1 MAKVRIDFECLKE
14 LIKDEPL
21 LKLVDELPS
30 KETASPNYIYLLNNA
45 EDKKAYVL
53 KPDRSGYESIDLSP
67 QLINVLGEGYITVD
81 KETLNENG
89 DVTFTVK
96 ADETLKTLLKTLED
110 KVKELEGKT
119 DNDSQTLTL
128 DGNTLTISN
137 GNSVTLPLS
146 TSSAVSA
153 YTDSIDNS
161 NYDTFVKNN
170 GAIPSIN
177 VPPASS
183 DKLEA
188 YVTDERFTL
197 RTLGKNGTI
206 TYRELP
212 FDIASSDM
220 LTNIENTLSD
230 LQEENK
236 SLREKNNELETKVN
250 SFNSLKGVTPISSG
264 SPMDSSNNPTDE
276 SAYKFDLTGL
286 YTSTFRPA
294 FISNVAYTVK
304 STGKTFTT
312 TVYNSERGSVTYNDG
327 ILNFNVLFD
336 KIELTFNEEVNNVSM
351 QGTIFDSITVTNDT
365 FRIRIDK
372 DYTPTTSVQ

>member
-30 KETASPNYIYLLNNA
+30 KETASPNYIYLLNNT

-53 KPDRSGYESIDLSP
+53 KPDRSGYEFIDLSP

-137 GNSVTLPLS
+137 GNSVTLPS
-146 TSSAVSA
+146 RYSSAVSA

-212 FDIASSDM
+212 FDIVSSDM
-220 LTNIENTLSD
+220 LTSIENTLSD

-250 SFNSLKGVTPISSG
+250 SFSSLKGVTNISSG

-294 FISNVAYTVK
+294 FISNVTYTVK
-304 STGKTFTT
+304 STGKTLTT

-336 KIELTFNEEVNNVSM
+336 KIELTFNEEVNNVTM
-351 QGTIFDSITVTNDT
+351 KGTIFDSVTVTNDT
-365 FRIRIDK
+365 FIIRIDK
-372 DYTPTTSVQ
+372 DYTPTTNVQ

>member
-30 KETASPNYIYLLNNA
+30 KETTSPNYIYLLNNA

-53 KPDRSGYESIDLSP
+53 KPDRSGYESIGLSP

-96 ADETLKTLLKTLED
+96 ANETLKTLLKTLED
-110 KVKELEGKT
+110 KVKELEGKS
-119 DNDSQTLTL
+119 DKDSQTLTL

-137 GNSVTLPLS
+137 GNSVTLPSS
-146 TSSAVSA
+146 TSTAISA
-153 YTDSIDNS
+153 YTDSSDNS
-161 NYDTFVKNN
+161 NYDNFVKYN

-188 YVTDERFTL
+188 YVTDEIFTL

-212 FDIASSDM
+212 SDIVSGNM
-220 LTNIENTLSD
+220 LTSINNTLSD

-250 SFNSLKGVTPISSG
+250 SFNSLKGVTNVSSG

-276 SAYKFDLTGL
+276 SAYKFDLIGL
-286 YTSTFRPA
+286 YTFTFRPA
-294 FISNVAYTVK
+294 FISNVTYTVK

-312 TVYNSERGSVTYNDG
+312 TVYNSERGSITLNDG

-336 KIELTFNEEVNNVSM
+336 KIELTFNEEVNNVTM
-351 QGTIFDSITVTNDT
+351 QGTIFDSVTVTNDT
-365 FRIRIDK
+365 FIIRIDK

>member
-30 KETASPNYIYLLNNA
+30 KETASPNYIYLLNNT

-53 KPDRSGYESIDLSP
+53 KPDRSVYEFIDLSP
-67 QLINVLGEGYITVD
+67 QLINILGEGYITVD

-110 KVKELEGKT
+110 KVRELEGKS

-137 GNSVTLPLS
+137 GNSVTLPSS

-153 YTDSIDNS
+153 YTDSSDNP
-161 NYDTFVKNN
+161 NYDNFVKNN

-188 YVTDERFTL
+188 YVTDEIFTL

-212 FDIASSDM
+212 LDIVSEDM
-220 LTNIENTLSD
+220 LTYIENTLSD

-250 SFNSLKGVTPISSG
+250 SFNSLKGITNISSG
-264 SPMDSSNNPTDE
+264 SPMDSSNNPTEE

-294 FISNVAYTVK
+294 FISKVTYTVK

-312 TVYNSERGSVTYNDG
+312 TVYNSERSSVTYNEG

-336 KIELTFNEEVNNVSM
+336 KIELTFNEEVNNVTM
-351 QGTIFDSITVTNDT
+351 QGTIFDSVTVTNDT
-365 FRIRIDK
+365 FIIRIDK
-372 DYTPTTSVQ
+372 DYTPTTNVQ

>member
-1 MAKVRIDFECLKE
+1 MPKIKIELDCLKE
-14 LIKDEPL
+14 LVKGESSEATETK
-21 LKLVDELPS
+21 LKEIEA
-30 KETASPNYIYLLNNA
+30 K
-45 EDKKAYVL
+45 
-53 KPDRSGYESIDLSP
+53 
-67 QLINVLGEGYITVD
+67 D
-81 KETLNENG
+81 KEQDVRLT
-89 DVTFTVK
+89 DVTNRVVV
-96 ADETLKTLLKTLED
+96 LENR
-110 KVKELEGKT
+110 T
-119 DNDSQTLTL
+119 DNDNQTLAL
-128 DGNTLTISN
+128 DGNTLSISN
-137 GNSVTLPLS
+137 GNSVTLPNS
-146 TSSAVSA
+146 ASSAVSA

-161 NYDTFVKNN
+161 NYGIFVKNN

-212 FDIASSDM
+212 FDIVSSDM
-220 LTNIENTLSD
+220 LTSIENTLSD

-250 SFNSLKGVTPISSG
+250 SFSSLKGVTNISSG
-264 SPMDSSNNPTDE
+264 SPKDSSNNPTDE

-294 FISNVAYTVK
+294 FISNVTYTVK

-312 TVYNSERGSVTYNDG
+312 TVYNSERGSVTYNED

-336 KIELTFNEEVNNVSM
+336 KIELTFNEEVNNVTM
-351 QGTIFDSITVTNDT
+351 QGTIFDSVTVTNDT
-365 FRIRIDK
+365 FIIRIDK
-372 DYTPTTSVQ
+372 DYTPTTNVQ